1 VKIDA
6 SLANVISEQNAEGL
20 RVGSGARVMAKRS
33 IFSGNTNGVVAEGPV
48 ASRVSVDDSSISGN
62 TTGALRLTG
71 GAIRFSNT
79 DFAQNGTAKTS
90 VNLFSFGNNRL
101 TDNVSDGDAFTP
113 QAQE

>member
-1 VKIDA
+1 
-6 SLANVISEQNAEGL
+6 
-20 RVGSGARVMAKRS
+20 MAKRS
-33 IFSGNTNGVVAEGPV
+33 IFSGNTNGVVAEGP

>member
-1 VKIDA
+1 MV
-6 SLANVISEQNAEGL
+6 
-20 RVGSGARVMAKRS
+20 KRS

-62 TTGALRLTG
+62 TTGALRLAG

-79 DFAQNGTAKTS
+79 DFAQNGTAKTC

-113 QAQE
+113 QE